1 MWKRDISPA
10 SERFT
15 LINYRAHGIGGLS
28 QGGFFSPPLPH
39 HPNTR
44 ASRTLMQCGSFYCVS
59 ERLLGIWMTNHNCVN
74 GVIGGTRISV
84 ARLSQTLLAKTAFS
98 DFIRLGDTSPRE
110 TQRPR
115 VYSRGKFSEQ
125 SCLCDRHY
133 FRRKSGEKGRT
144 GREVSGRVKKKN
156 DAFES
161 CRPFQRK
168 TLFWICLRPE
178 SFNQCKSSLLRI
190 PVELHRLPFMLI
202 IVFPIPSFG
211 SSDYDTHTL
220 GLSKLFIQM
229 NIQIIF
235 VFKLQEVVG
244 LFLMIIKPIRVD
256 SKLGEFL
263 GYLLDNYFSNDL
275 KFRLLSEFPS
285 STSTITVNNCKWFHP
300 KSNVSYD
307 TSEHSSVCKS
317 INRRKKRYI
326 NKYKNA
332 TKIRLNIFKKE
343 NYIKCFNKIKT
354 ELIVQKPCNF
364 LRTNLIVYNLRIPY
378 EHIKRLG
385 IESKRLD

>member
-44 ASRTLMQCGSFYCVS
+44 ASRTLMQCGSFYRVS

-84 ARLSQTLLAKTAFS
+84 ARLSQTVFAKTAFS

-110 TQRPR
+110 TQRTSGVFERKILGTIVSVRPALFQTE
-115 VYSRGKFSEQ
+115 K
-125 SCLCDRHY
+125 
-133 FRRKSGEKGRT
+133 RRKRSNRT
-144 GREVSGRVKKKN
+144 RGFRTCEEKN

-343 NYIKCFNKIKT
+343 NYIKCFNKIVT